1 MPEYKQGKKIQLV
14 AKLMILLY
22 TLVVQLNLH
31 RRIFFFKKI
40 CYEVI
45 VKHKIYKRPTNH
57 YSHRPPCGLTD
68 VVIDW
73 EGERGGRI

>member
-1 MPEYKQGKKIQLV
+1 MPDYKQGIIYTVRCKTDDTLIYVGCTTELTSPDFFLKK
-14 AKLMILLY
+14 
-22 TLVVQLNLH
+22 
-31 RRIFFFKKI
+31 F

-45 VKHKIYKRPTNH
+45 VKQKIYKWPTNH
-57 YSHRPPCGLTD
+57 YSHRRPCGLTD